1 MKKIFNILLIVIC
14 IAINSACTE
23 ETHIPHED
31 GLAIEGKVSNIEI
44 VPTAGGGVLT
54 YSLPSDNSLSYVLA
68 EVEMPN
74 GTKREFVSSKYI
86 NSIEIIGLAQ
96 QEAHKVN
103 VYAVSRGNVKSA
115 PATLN
120 LTPLNPPYLEVFKS
134 LTLEPDFGGVKVRWA
149 NESEANLGVILLA
162 NDSLGDFSQY
172 NSIYSNT
179 KALNHSFRGMKTEE
193 NYFGIF
199 VKDRWGN
206 TSDTLYKYLTPLHE
220 NLLDRTKFKK
230 VELPG
235 DAILYPL
242 TESTVRFEFLWDNI
256 YMHTWAQDYTFKTM
270 TTNDT
275 RDFPLHITMDLG
287 VNAKVTRMRL
297 MHYYKFEN
305 RAIKAFEIWG
315 HPGPPPADG
324 SWNGWIKLGQ
334 YEQFKPSGITTPGQT
349 ASVVTEADKKFW
361 EAGDNLNL
369 DSEQAV
375 RYIRIKGLKNWTNS
389 KNMSFAEVMFW
400 GSEI

>member
-1 MKKIFNILLIVIC
+1 MAIS
-14 IAINSACTE
+14 IAISNSCVE
-23 ETHIPHED
+23 ETHVPYED
-31 GLAIEGKVSNIEI
+31 GLAIEGKVSNIE
-44 VPTAGGGVLT
+44 VEPTPGGGVLT
-54 YSLPSDNSLSYVLA
+54 YSLPGDKSLSYVMA
-68 EVEMPN
+68 EVQMPD
-74 GTKREFVSSKYI
+74 GSKREFVSSKYI
-86 NSIEIIGLAQ
+86 NSIEIIGLANTQ
-96 QEAHKVN
+96 PHKVN

-115 PATLN
+115 PVVIDLI
-120 LTPLNPPYLEVFKS
+120 PLNPPFLEVFNS
-134 LTLEPDFGGVKVRWA
+134 LSLEPDFGGVKIRWD
-149 NESEANLGVILLA
+149 NLSEANLGVILLA

-172 NSIYSNT
+172 NSIYSNAKT
-179 KALNHSFRGMKTEE
+179 LNHSFRGMKTEE
-193 NYFGIF
+193 NYFGVF

-235 DAILYPL
+235 DAILFPL
-242 TESTVRFEFLWDNI
+242 TEPTVRFEFLWDNI
-256 YMHTWAQDYTFKTM
+256 YMRTWAEGWTYKTM

-287 VNAKVTRMRL
+287 VTAKVTRMRL

-324 SWNGWIKLGQ
+324 SWDGWIKLGE
-334 YEQFKPSGITTPGQT
+334 YEQFKPSGITTVGSA
-349 ASVVTEADKKFW
+349 ASAVTEADKKFW
-361 EAGDNLNL
+361 EAGDNLTL
-369 DSEQAV
+369 DSDHSV
-375 RYIRIKGLKNWTNS
+375 RYIRIKGLKNWTNT